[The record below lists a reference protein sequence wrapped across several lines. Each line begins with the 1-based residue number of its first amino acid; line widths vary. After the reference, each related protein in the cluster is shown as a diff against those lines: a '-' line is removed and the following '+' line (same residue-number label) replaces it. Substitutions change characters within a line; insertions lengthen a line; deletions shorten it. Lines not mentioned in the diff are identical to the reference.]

1 MKKIISILMT
11 IVLTLTAL
19 SCTTAFAVDES
30 TALEKTI
37 INNISKMYSDRYG
50 IVLTSFHQL
59 SDDTAIYSYDL
70 ADIARSAKPEQTII
84 GKYKY
89 RYADINQ
96 TYYFSRSTSYTLNT
110 AYTSGMI
117 SDELLDEIAEILN
130 FETVSEDD
138 VFLKIREEIVNENE
152 KINPDDITFFGVEF
166 LSNNDVLFAYRIE
179 NMGSWAVMQEYNIG
193 NYRYFIDA
201 GAERFI
207 YSDSKVVYSDSK
219 VYNIKMAYLYGLIDD
234 KELDEIAVTLS
245 NYFSVYS
252 DSSDVN
258 GDGNTDVD
266 DVTLIQKQIAGIT
279 DSESVSNIINDVDHD
294 NLMTIDDV
302 TLIQKYIA
310 GLEVQYFAE

>member
-1 MKKIISILMT
+1 MKKLISVLMT

-19 SCTTAFAVDES
+19 SCTTVFADSEISDEY
-30 TALEKTI
+30 TALEKAI
-37 INNISKMYSDRYG
+37 INTLSKMYNNRDD
-50 IVLTSFHQL
+50 IVLTSFNQL
-59 SDDTAIYSYDL
+59 SDNTAIYSFDF
-70 ADIARSAKPEQTII
+70 AGAARSASPEQTII

-96 TYYFSRSTSYTLNT
+96 TYYFANSESYTLNG

-117 SDELLDEIAEILN
+117 SDEQLDEIAEILD

-138 VFLKIREEIVNENE
+138 VFLKIREEIANKSG

-179 NMGSWAVMQEYNIG
+179 NTGSACVMQEYNIG

-207 YSDSKVVYSDSK
+207 YSDSKVDTIST
-219 VYNIKMAYLYGLIDD
+219 AYLNGSID
-234 KELDEIAVTLS
+234 ETLLDEIAAKMS
-245 NYFSVYS
+245 KYFSVYS

-266 DVTLIQKQIAGIT
+266 DVTLIQKQIAGIA
-279 DSESVSNIINDVDHD
+279 DSDSVSYIINDFDHD
-294 NLMTIDDV
+294 NSTTINDATLM
-302 TLIQKYIA
+302 QKYIA
-310 GLEVQYFAE
+310 GFEVQYFAE